1 MRGMLA
7 EEVSPSPL
15 EQALP
20 GMFQD
25 DDFACRFVGAFDS
38 VVAPVFAALDNLTAY
53 LDPHTA
59 PPDFLDWLAG
69 WFGLEL
75 DATWAL
81 ERRRDAVRKVVDLY
95 RWRGTSRGLRAWLE
109 LQLGGT
115 VGIEEGG
122 GVTWSPTPGA
132 DPPGVATH
140 EVLVRIEVPD
150 ASAVDVA
157 RVEGLA
163 RAVTPAHIVCRVEVV
178 GPVSKATKAAKK
190 AAKATKK
197 AADDVADSAKAA
209 REEPFVDGAD
219 GVDGAER
226 VEGDDGADGA
236 DGVDGVH
243 GADASAVE
251 AAEGDDPGEERA

>member
-7 EEVSPSPL
+7 DEVSPIPL

-75 DATWAL
+75 DATWTL

-109 LQLGGT
+109 LQLGGS

-132 DPPGVATH
+132 DPPGVEPT
-140 EVLVRIEVPD
+140 RCGCGSTCP
-150 ASAVDVA
+150 
-157 RVEGLA
+157 
-163 RAVTPAHIVCRVEVV
+163 TPR
-178 GPVSKATKAAKK
+178 SST
-190 AAKATKK
+190 
-197 AADDVADSAKAA
+197 S
-209 REEPFVDGAD
+209 
-219 GVDGAER
+219 
-226 VEGDDGADGA
+226 
-236 DGVDGVH
+236 H
-243 GADASAVE
+243 GSRPWPA
-251 AAEGDDPGEERA
+251 P